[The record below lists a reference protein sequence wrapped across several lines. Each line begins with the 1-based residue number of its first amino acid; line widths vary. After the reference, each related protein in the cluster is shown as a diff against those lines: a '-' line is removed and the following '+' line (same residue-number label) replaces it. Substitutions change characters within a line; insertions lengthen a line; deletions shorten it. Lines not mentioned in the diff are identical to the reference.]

1 MDMQTLQE
9 TLEKSTISFFSQ
21 GSETRGSAVQ
31 CSAAQH
37 STEVLY
43 FQRMN
48 RQKIQQ
54 HTSVYQHPNQK
65 KNPNL
70 PISRYL
76 LRVLPWAAAEMPTAT
91 RHHYHG
97 CNAPGLQQKCAS
109 SVPLLQRTSLAQGT
123 FSTFPSTVRVR
134 VSLKPLQLTRP
145 GSSQSS
151 RSWSRISCS
160 HH

>member
-1 MDMQTLQE
+1 MQTLQE

-31 CSAAQH
+31 CSTAQH
-37 STEVLY
+37 RGVIFSKNEQTEDTTTYICLLTP
-43 FQRMN
+43 
-48 RQKIQQ
+48 K
-54 HTSVYQHPNQK
+54 PK
-65 KNPNL
+65 KKPNL

>member
-1 MDMQTLQE
+1 
-9 TLEKSTISFFSQ
+9 
-21 GSETRGSAVQ
+21 VQ
-31 CSAAQH
+31 CSTAQH
-37 STEVLY
+37 RGVIFSKNEQTEDTTTYICLPTP
-43 FQRMN
+43 
-48 RQKIQQ
+48 K
-54 HTSVYQHPNQK
+54 PK